1 MKAKVKICGITR
13 LEDARAAL
21 ELGAD
26 ELGFVLAPSPRRVE
40 PEAVRGILA
49 ELRSD
54 GSPSGFRAVG
64 VFVNETPGAMRDI
77 IAFAGLDV
85 AQIHGDETPSACAS
99 FVFPWYRA
107 LRIGSVADALR
118 LADAGWDCPP
128 LLVDS
133 AAPGSYGGSGRGIG
147 VWAALA
153 ARALTRAAGKEYV
166 IAGGI
171 KARNVASVIHSLSP
185 DGIDVSSGVEEAP
198 GRKSRAKLEALFREI
213 DSAYDAI
220 AYEANAYQANAR
232 EARAEEAPNAA
243 R

>member
-1 MKAKVKICGITR
+1 M
-13 LEDARAAL
+13 AL

-26 ELGFVLAPSPRRVE
+26 ELGFVLAPSPRRVG
-40 PEAVRGILA
+40 PEAVRGMLTQ
-49 ELRSD
+49 LR
-54 GSPSGFRAVG
+54 GEGGPSGFRAVG
-64 VFVNETPGAMRDI
+64 VFVNEAPDAMRDI

-85 AQIHGDETPSACAS
+85 AQIHGDEAPSACAG
-99 FVFPWYRA
+99 FGFPWYRA

-118 LADAGWDCPP
+118 LADAGWDCPR

-133 AAPGSYGGSGRGIG
+133 AAQGSYGGSGSGIG
-147 VWAALA
+147 TWAALA
-153 ARALTRAAGKEYV
+153 ARALARAAGKEYV

-213 DSAYDAI
+213 NSAFA
-220 AYEANAYQANAR
+220 AKAR
-232 EARAEEAPNAA
+232 EAQAEGTPNAT